1 MRNENFIKKLEKM
14 TETKFDRFPSSEKRS
29 QKSAM
34 MALSSCRFVVRWYA
48 QLVRIDPLKKI
59 FINATFRK
67 KDFDDF

>member
-29 QKSAM
+29 QKSTM
-34 MALSSCRFVVRWYA
+34 MALSSCRLVVRWYA
-48 QLVRIDPLKKI
+48 QLVRIDPLKKN
-59 FINATFRK
+59 FINGTFRK